1 MRLPFCQ
8 FFKHQIDGI
17 FEVLVV
23 LPHLHG
29 VNHLDEGGEV
39 LLLHRRFVVDIP
51 DERRVEQRLR
61 LAPEIV
67 AALAVPL
74 RVGDEGRDQ
83 LQNVLF
89 RVEIREGVVVMGLLK
104 LIVFSILIL
113 YWFRWSNFPHSTTM
127 LPFGSVTT

>member
-8 FFKHQIDGI
+8 LLKYQIDRV
-17 FEVLVV
+17 FELLIV

-29 VNHLDEGGEV
+29 VYHLNEGGEV
-39 LLLHRRFVVDIP
+39 LLLHRRFIP
-51 DERRVEQRLR
+51 EVADEGGVEQGFR

-89 RVEIREGVVVMGLLK
+89 TVEIRKGVIMVGLFEVDRVQYLDP
-104 LIVFSILIL
+104 ILISL
-113 YWFRWSNFPHSTTM
+113 E
-127 LPFGSVTT
+127 

>member
-8 FFKHQIDGI
+8 FLKHQIDGI

-29 VNHLDEGGEV
+29 VDHFDEGGEV
-39 LLLHRRFVVDIP
+39 LLLNRRFVVDIA

-74 RVGDEGRDQ
+74 RVGNEGRDQ
-83 LQNVLF
+83 LQNVLLA
-89 RVEIREGVVVMGLLK
+89 VEIREGVVVVGLFEVDRVQYLD
-104 LIVFSILIL
+104 LILIPL
-113 YWFRWSNFPHSTTM
+113 E
-127 LPFGSVTT
+127 

>member
-8 FFKHQIDGI
+8 LLKHQIDGI

-29 VNHLDEGGEV
+29 VDHLDEGGEV

-61 LAPEIV
+61 LAPEVV
-67 AALAVPL
+67 AGFPVPL
-74 RVGDEGRDQ
+74 RVGNEGCDQ

-89 RVEIREGVVVMGLLK
+89 RVEIREGVVVMGLLEVDRVQY
-104 LIVFSILIL
+104 LDLIL
-113 YWFRWSNFPHSTTM
+113 VP
-127 LPFGSVTT
+127 LE

>member
-8 FFKHQIDGI
+8 FLKHQIDGI

-29 VNHLDEGGEV
+29 VDHFDEGGEV

-51 DERRVEQRLR
+51 DERRVKQRFR
-61 LAPEIV
+61 LAPEVV
-67 AALAVPL
+67 AGFPVPL
-74 RVGDEGRDQ
+74 RVGNEGRDQ

-89 RVEIREGVVVMGLLK
+89 RVEIREGVVVVGLFEVDRVQYLD
-104 LIVFSILIL
+104 LIL
-113 YWFRWSNFPHSTTM
+113 VP
-127 LPFGSVTT
+127 LE

>member
-1 MRLPFCQ
+1 MAHGEVMRLPFCQ
-8 FFKHQIDGI
+8 FLKHQIDGI

-29 VNHLDEGGEV
+29 VDHFDEGGEV

-74 RVGDEGRDQ
+74 RVGNEGRDQ
-83 LQNVLF
+83 LQNVLLA
-89 RVEIREGVVVMGLLK
+89 VEIREGVVVVGLFEVNRVQYLD
-104 LIVFSILIL
+104 LILIPL
-113 YWFRWSNFPHSTTM
+113 E
-127 LPFGSVTT
+127 